1 MLGQDTLISLLKM
14 KKSELDKI
22 KSYIGRYLNDIKSEI
37 GNIRQK
43 LKNLMDNQKK
53 DLVRKVRQLLSYERF
68 YIILGDNT
76 DNNYR

>member
-14 KKSELDKI
+14 KKSEFDKI

-53 DLVRKVRQLLSYERF
+53 DLVRKVRQLLSYERY